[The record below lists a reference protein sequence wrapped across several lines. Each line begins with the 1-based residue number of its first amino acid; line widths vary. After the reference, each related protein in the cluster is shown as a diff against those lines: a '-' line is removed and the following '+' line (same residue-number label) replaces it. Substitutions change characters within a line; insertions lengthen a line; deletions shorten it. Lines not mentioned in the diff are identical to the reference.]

1 MMARLLPRRLRG
13 STLLLYG
20 TLTILAIIW
29 LVPTVTVLMTA
40 LRPFAE
46 IRAGWWN
53 LAGASF
59 SLDNFVAAWN
69 EARLG
74 QKVLNSAIITGF
86 SVASTVGIGALAAY
100 AFVRLEF
107 RLRGLLYFLLISTMI
122 VPVQII
128 LIPLLPWFRALGLD
142 QGTWQP
148 FLGVVLVH
156 TAFGLGW
163 AIFMMGGFM
172 ASVPRELSEAGQID
186 GASHFGI
193 FRHIVLPLA
202 LPGIVSFAIID
213 FVFVWNDLLFGLT
226 LLGQEHQPLTVGI
239 ANLQS
244 AHLARQDVISAGA
257 TLAILPPLALFVL
270 LNRYYVRGLFS
281 GGVK

>member
-1 MMARLLPRRLRG
+1 MILSRRSMLLV
-13 STLLLYG
+13 YG
-20 TLTILAIIW
+20 TLTIVSILW
-29 LVPTVTVLMTA
+29 LVPAATVAMTA
-40 LRPFAE
+40 LRPFSE

-53 LAGASF
+53 LEGATFTIRSF
-59 SLDNFVAAWN
+59 IGAWT
-69 EARLG
+69 EADLG
-74 QKVLNSAIITGF
+74 SKALNSAIITTF
-86 SVASTVGIGALAAY
+86 SVASTVAIGALAAY

-107 RLRGLLYFLLISTMI
+107 RLRGFLYFLLITTMI

-128 LIPLLPWFRALGLD
+128 LIPLLPWFRTLGLD
-142 QGTWQP
+142 QGSWQP
-148 FLGVVLVH
+148 FLGIVLVH

-163 AIFMMGGFM
+163 AVFMMGGFM
-172 ASVPRELSEAGQID
+172 AQVPRELAEAGQID
-186 GASHFGI
+186 GATDFQI
-193 FRHIVLPLA
+193 FRRIILPLA
-202 LPGIVSFAIID
+202 MPGVVSFAIID

-257 TLAILPPLALFVL
+257 VLAILPPLLLFVA

>member
-1 MMARLLPRRLRG
+1 MSTPRTSLVLYG
-13 STLLLYG
+13 ALTLLS
-20 TLTILAIIW
+20 IVW
-29 LVPTVTVLMTA
+29 LVPAASVVMTA
-40 LRPFAE
+40 FRPFEE

-53 LAGASF
+53 LEGATF
-59 SLDNFVAAWN
+59 TLDILVRAWT
-69 EARLG
+69 EADLAS
-74 QKVLNSAIITGF
+74 KSLNSFIITGF
-86 SVASTVGIGALAAY
+86 SVASTVGIGSLAAY
-100 AFVRLEF
+100 AFMRMEF
-107 RLRGLLYFLLISTMI
+107 RLRGFLYFLLISTMI

-128 LIPLLPWFRALGLD
+128 LLPLLPWFRTLGLD

-148 FLGVVLVH
+148 FLGIVLVH

-172 ASVPRELSEAGQID
+172 AQVPREMTEAARID
-186 GASHFGI
+186 GADEFDV
-193 FRHIVLPLA
+193 FRRVVLPLS

-213 FVFVWNDLLFGLT
+213 FVFVWNDLLLGLT
-226 LLGQEHQPLTVGI
+226 LLDQEHQPLTVGI

-257 TLAILPPLALFVL
+257 LLAILPPLLLFIL

-281 GGVK
+281 GSVK

>member
-1 MMARLLPRRLRG
+1 MRRYRSPAIVYGLL
-13 STLLLYG
+13 TLLS
-20 TLTILAIIW
+20 IVW
-29 LVPTVTVLMTA
+29 LVPAATVLMTA

-53 LAGASF
+53 LAGATF
-59 SLDNFVAAWN
+59 TMDNIARAWI
-69 EARLG
+69 EADLAS
-74 QKVLNSAIITGF
+74 KALNSAIITGF
-86 SVASTVGIGALAAY
+86 SVASTVVIGSLAAY
-100 AFVRLEF
+100 AFMRLHF
-107 RLRGLLYFLLISTMI
+107 RFRGFLYFLLITTMI
-122 VPVQII
+122 VPVQMI
-128 LIPLLPWFRALGLD
+128 LIPLLPWFRTLGLD

-148 FLGVVLVH
+148 FLGIVLVH

-172 ASVPRELSEAGQID
+172 AQVPRELTEAAQID
-186 GASHFGI
+186 GANNFDV
-193 FRHIVLPLA
+193 FLRVVLPLA

-226 LLGQEHQPLTVGI
+226 LLGQEHQPLTVSL

-257 TLAILPPLALFVL
+257 VLAIVPPLLLFVV
-270 LNRYYVRGLFS
+270 LNRYYVRGLFAGS
-281 GGVK
+281 VK

>member
-1 MMARLLPRRLRG
+1 MARRLRG
-13 STLLLYG
+13 SSLLLYG
-20 TLTILAIIW
+20 VLTLLALIW
-29 LVPTVTVLMTA
+29 LVPTITVLMTA
-40 LRPFAE
+40 FRPFAE

-53 LAGASF
+53 IEGASF
-59 SLDNFVAAWN
+59 SLDSFVAAWN
-69 EARLG
+69 EADLG
-74 QKVLNSAIITGF
+74 RKALNSAIITTF
-86 SVASTVGIGALAAY
+86 SVGSTVGIGALAAY

-107 RLRGLLYFLLISTMI
+107 RFRGLLYFLLISTMI

-128 LIPLLPWFRALGLD
+128 LIPLLPWFRTLGLD
-142 QGTWQP
+142 QGAWQP

-163 AIFMMGGFM
+163 AVFMMGGFM
-172 ASVPRELSEAGQID
+172 AIVPRELSEAGQID
-186 GASHFGI
+186 GASHFDI
-193 FRHIVLPLA
+193 FRRIILPLA
-202 LPGIVSFAIID
+202 LPGIASFAIID

-226 LLGQEHQPLTVGI
+226 LLDQEHQPLTVGI

-257 TLAILPPLALFVL
+257 FLAILPPLLLFVV

>member
-1 MMARLLPRRLRG
+1 VAASRRGTVLI
-13 STLLLYG
+13 YG
-20 TLTILAIIW
+20 LVTVLAIAW
-29 LVPTVTVLMTA
+29 LVPTATVVMTA
-40 LRPFAE
+40 FRPFEE

-53 LAGASF
+53 LAGATF
-59 SLDNFVAAWN
+59 SLDAIAQAWT
-69 EARLG
+69 EADLAS
-74 QKVLNSAIITGF
+74 KAVNSLIITVL
-86 SVASTVGIGALAAY
+86 SVATTVAIGSLAAY

-107 RLRGLLYFLLISTMI
+107 RLRGLLYFLLITTMI

-128 LIPLLPWFRALGLD
+128 LLPLLPWFRTLGLD

-148 FLGVVLVH
+148 YLGIVLVH

-172 ASVPRELSEAGQID
+172 AQVPREMSEAAHID
-186 GASHFGI
+186 GASDFDT
-193 FRHIVLPLA
+193 FRRVILPLS

-213 FVFVWNDLLFGLT
+213 FVFVWNDLLLGLT
-226 LLGQEHQPLTVGI
+226 LLDQEHQPLTVGI

-257 TLAILPPLALFVL
+257 LLAVVPPLLLFVL
-270 LNRYYVRGLFS
+270 LNRYYVRGLFAGS
-281 GGVK
+281 VK

>member
-1 MMARLLPRRLRG
+1 MLANRFALLI
-13 STLLLYG
+13 YG
-20 TLTILAIIW
+20 VLIVLSIAW
-29 LVPTVTVLMTA
+29 LVPVATVFMTA
-40 LRPFAE
+40 LRPFDE
-46 IRAGWWN
+46 IRSGWWN

-59 SLDNFVAAWN
+59 TLDNLVRSWT
-69 EARLG
+69 EADLG
-74 QKVLNSAIITGF
+74 SKAINSAIITGF
-86 SVASTVGIGALAAY
+86 SVVSTVGIGALAAY
-100 AFVRLEF
+100 AFTRLEF
-107 RLRGLLYFLLISTMI
+107 RLRGLLYFLLITTMI

-128 LIPLLPWFRALGLD
+128 LIPLLPWFRTLGLD

-148 FLGVVLVH
+148 FLGIVLVH

-172 ASVPRELSEAGQID
+172 AQVPRELSEAAQID
-186 GASHFGI
+186 GASSFAV
-193 FRHIVLPLA
+193 FRRVVLPLA

-226 LLGQEHQPLTVGI
+226 LLDQEHQPLTVGI

-257 TLAILPPLALFVL
+257 VLAILPPLLLFVA

-281 GGVK
+281 GSLK

>member
-1 MMARLLPRRLRG
+1 MIARRLRS

-20 TLTILAIIW
+20 TLTVLAIIW

-40 LRPFAE
+40 FRPFAE

-59 SLDNFVAAWN
+59 SLDNFVVAWN
-69 EARLG
+69 EALLG
-74 QKVLNSAIITGF
+74 QKVVNSVIITGF
-86 SVASTVGIGALAAY
+86 SVASTVAIGALASY

-128 LIPLLPWFRALGLD
+128 LIPLLPWFRSLGLD

-172 ASVPRELSEAGQID
+172 ASVPREMSEAGQID

-193 FRHIVLPLA
+193 FRHIILPLA

-226 LLGQEHQPLTVGI
+226 LLDQEHQPLTVGI

>member
-1 MMARLLPRRLRG
+1 MTRRLLT

-20 TLTILAIIW
+20 ALTVLAIAW
-29 LVPTVTVLMTA
+29 LVPTVTVLMTGF
-40 LRPFAE
+40 RPFAE

-53 LAGASF
+53 LDGASF
-59 SLDNFVAAWN
+59 TLANLAAAWT
-69 EARLG
+69 EAELG
-74 QKVLNSAIITGF
+74 RKALNSAIITGF
-86 SVASTVGIGALAAY
+86 SVASTVVIGALAAY

-107 RLRGLLYFLLISTMI
+107 RLRGVFYFLLISTMI

-156 TAFGLGW
+156 AAFGMGW
-163 AIFMMGGFM
+163 AVFMMGGFM

-186 GASHFGI
+186 GASHFQI
-193 FRHIVLPLA
+193 FRNIVAPLA

-226 LLGQEHQPLTVGI
+226 LLDQEHQPLTVGI

-257 TLAILPPLALFVL
+257 VLAILPPLALFVL
-270 LNRYYVRGLFS
+270 LNRYYVRGLFAGS
-281 GGVK
+281 VK

>member
-1 MMARLLPRRLRG
+1 M
-13 STLLLYG
+13 
-20 TLTILAIIW
+20 
-29 LVPTVTVLMTA
+29 
-40 LRPFAE
+40 
-46 IRAGWWN
+46 
-53 LAGASF
+53 
-59 SLDNFVAAWN
+59 
-69 EARLG
+69 
-74 QKVLNSAIITGF
+74 
-86 SVASTVGIGALAAY
+86 
-100 AFVRLEF
+100 EF

-128 LIPLLPWFRALGLD
+128 LLPLLPWFRTLGLD

-148 FLGVVLVH
+148 FLGIVLVH

-172 ASVPRELSEAGQID
+172 AQVPREMSEAAQID
-186 GASHFGI
+186 GASDFDV
-193 FRHIVLPLA
+193 FRRVVLPLS

-213 FVFVWNDLLFGLT
+213 FVFVWNDLLLGLT
-226 LLGQEHQPLTVGI
+226 LLDQEHQPLTVGI

-257 TLAILPPLALFVL
+257 LLAILPPLLLFIV

-281 GGVK
+281 GSVK